1 MQPSRPLR
9 DQAVEV
15 GSAVGEVLVA
25 AALVAVA
32 EEDSDRIFDWRMA
45 NEIYHQDSKITKR
58 LYSLEFLVPLV
69 SWW

>member
-1 MQPSRPLR
+1 
-9 DQAVEV
+9 V
-15 GSAVGEVLVA
+15 VGEVLVA

-45 NEIYHQDSKITKR
+45 NEIYDQDSKITKR

-69 SWW
+69 SWC